1 MTSRLTPGEAKMHL
15 RAVAVRGS
23 IPGLLVALA
32 AGFVAGR
39 RPSAIPAMWP
49 VLRWVIERGRL

>member
-1 MTSRLTPGEAKMHL
+1 MHL